1 MKRDISMDYLRSSV
15 TMLVVAHH
23 ASLAYNTVSVY
34 NPEHYM
40 KSSTPI
46 IDTVRFL
53 PLDLFVGWNDMFFMC
68 LMFFISG
75 LFILPSL
82 NRKGAGR
89 FMTDRL
95 ERLGIP
101 FIVCALVLAPLA
113 YYPSWLQSNA
123 ALEGH
128 YLYRFFTADG
138 WTSGPAWF
146 IWVLLAYG
154 AVVAGAYRL
163 FPDFMKKCSWTAGSA
178 KELFAIFLLASLAA
192 ALPLRLFIEP
202 GHWMHVIGPLY
213 FHTWRGLLYFV
224 WFLFGVFLGSADP
237 GRSLSRKNLKPWPIW
252 LMLGGLTYLAHGL
265 LEQHA
270 LGPMPLPGWL
280 MSLVLASLYCLCCT
294 LTCLGATG
302 LARAF
307 FHQARPAAD
316 SLSASAYGIYI
327 FHYVFVIWI
336 QYALLSQPLPP
347 MVKFLIVF
355 AGALSASWLVTALLR
370 RTPASRVL

>member
-1 MKRDISMDYLRSSV
+1 MTRDVSIDYLRSGV

-34 NPEHYM
+34 NPEQYM

-46 IDTVRFL
+46 VDTVRFL

-75 LFILPSL
+75 LFIVGSL

-89 FMTDRL
+89 FMIDRFQ
-95 ERLGIP
+95 RLGIP
-101 FIVCALVLAPLA
+101 FIICALVLAPLA
-113 YYPSWLQSNA
+113 YYPSWLESNA
-123 ALEGH
+123 AGEGH

-146 IWVLLAYG
+146 IWVLLVHG

-163 FPDFMKKCSWTAGSA
+163 FPGFMKRCSWTADSA
-178 KELFAIFLLASLAA
+178 GQLFVVFLAASLIVTI
-192 ALPLRLFIEP
+192 PLRLWVEP
-202 GHWMHVIGPLY
+202 GHWTHVIGPLY
-213 FHTWRGLLYFV
+213 FHTWRVLLYFV
-224 WFLFGVFLGSADP
+224 WFLLGGFLGSADL
-237 GRSLSRKNLKPWPIW
+237 GRSLSRKNLKLWPMW
-252 LMLGGLTYLAHGL
+252 LFLGGLIYLAHGL
-265 LEQHA
+265 IEQNA
-270 LGPMPLPGWL
+270 VDLGNMPRWFD
-280 MSLVLASLYCLCCT
+280 SLVLTTLYCLCCT
-294 LTCLGATG
+294 LTCLGAMG

-307 FHQARPAAD
+307 FHQAHPAAD
-316 SLSASAYGIYI
+316 SLSANAYGIYV

-347 MVKFLIVF
+347 IVKFLIVF

-370 RTPASRVL
+370 KTPANQVL